1 MRGSVEVVVDIS
13 ALTRCCGKVKQTV
26 MNALKRDTSIKRVE
40 VPSSRYKREDKLAAS
55 CLNDLSRLPGVS
67 SRVLELVWYEEY
79 RDGTL
84 DSIRSRGLDS
94 VLLRVVGEELRKG
107 WEPGRLRVEVD
118 NDIHVVLL
126 ALGKLF
132 KGSHVEVYTMD
143 SQLIERLRLVQEE
156 VGGSKLTLSTCSN
169 G

>member
-1 MRGSVEVVVDIS
+1 MRGSVEVVADIS
-13 ALTRCCGKVKQTV
+13 ALTHCCEKVKQIV
-26 MNALKRDTSIKRVE
+26 MNALERDTSIKRVE
-40 VPSSRYKREDKLAAS
+40 VPSCKCKREDKLAAS
-55 CLNDLSRLPGVS
+55 CLNNLGRLPGIT
-67 SRVLELVWYEEY
+67 RVLELMWYEEY

-126 ALGKLF
+126 ALRKLLSE
-132 KGSHVEVYTMD
+132 SHVRVYTED
-143 SQLIERLRLVQEE
+143 LQLIERLRLVQEE

>member
-13 ALTRCCGKVKQTV
+13 ALTHCCGKVKQIV

-55 CLNDLSRLPGVS
+55 CLNDLGRSLSGRRMLE
-67 SRVLELVWYEEY
+67 RVLYEDY
-79 RDGTL
+79 RDRML

-118 NDIHVVLL
+118 NDIHVILL
-126 ALGKLF
+126 ALGKLLS
-132 KGSHVEVYTMD
+132 GSHVRVYTED

>member
-13 ALTRCCGKVKQTV
+13 ALTHCCEKVKQIV

-40 VPSSRYKREDKLAAS
+40 VPSCKCKREDKLAGG
-55 CLNDLSRLPGVS
+55 CLNNLGRLPGIT
-67 SRVLELVWYEEY
+67 RVLELMWYEDY
-79 RDGTL
+79 RDRTL

-94 VLLRVVGEELRKG
+94 VLLRVAEEELRKG
-107 WEPGRLRVEVD
+107 GGPDRLRVEVD

-126 ALGKLF
+126 ALGKLLS
-132 KGSHVEVYTMD
+132 GSHVKVYTVD

-156 VGGSKLTLSTCSN
+156 VGGSKMTLSTCSN

>member
-1 MRGSVEVVVDIS
+1 MRGSVEVVADIS
-13 ALTRCCGKVKQTV
+13 ALTHCCEKVKQIV

-40 VPSSRYKREDKLAAS
+40 VPSSRYKREDKLVAS
-55 CLNDLSRLPGVS
+55 CLNDLGRSLSGRRMLE
-67 SRVLELVWYEEY
+67 RVLYEDY
-79 RDGTL
+79 RDRML
-84 DSIRSRGLDS
+84 DSIRSRRLDS

-126 ALGKLF
+126 ALGKLLS
-132 KGSHVEVYTMD
+132 GSHVRVYTED
-143 SQLIERLRLVQEE
+143 SQLIGRLRLVQEE